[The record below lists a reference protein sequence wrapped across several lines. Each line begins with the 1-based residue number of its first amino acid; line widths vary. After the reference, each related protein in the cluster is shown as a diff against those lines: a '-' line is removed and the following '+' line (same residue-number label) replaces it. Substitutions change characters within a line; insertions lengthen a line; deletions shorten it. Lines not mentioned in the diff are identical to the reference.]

1 MLNPIFIGRCSIL
14 LDYFSETKAMKP
26 NKYTDISFMF
36 KRESYEIDS
45 VLIKSSDQY
54 IAFIFTNEDE
64 AIQIMNHLRYGRT
77 KTIVFTIADTLFK
90 AHDCELYSLSN
101 YTDNSTVTIAY
112 DWLTSEKA

>member
-1 MLNPIFIGRCSIL
+1 
-14 LDYFSETKAMKP
+14 MKQH
-26 NKYTDISFMF
+26 KYTDISFLF
-36 KRESYEIDS
+36 SRNNYEIDS

-64 AIQIMNHLRYGRT
+64 AIKVMNDLRYGKT
-77 KTIVFTIADTLFK
+77 KTIAFTIADTLFK
-90 AHDCELYSLSN
+90 AHDCALYKLSN